1 MTKSI
6 ITNHLNKFDYKY
18 SEQDEKLI
26 VELDFSL
33 QIVIDLSVNEKI
45 KISDRLKRLNF
56 LSWPFEMSIKGSMIY
71 NLFGF
76 LIALLIFLG
85 IKKYYD
91 NYSLTLIFL
100 SAIFW
105 NLYWLIYYLIKAD
118 NFKKEIIDLTK

>member
-6 ITNHLNKFDYKY
+6 IINHLNKFDYKY
-18 SEQDEKLI
+18 SEQEEKLI
-26 VELDFSL
+26 VDLDFSL

-71 NLFGF
+71 NLIGF
-76 LIALLIFLG
+76 LIAFLIFLG

-91 NYSLTLIFL
+91 NYSLTIIFL

-105 NLYWLIYYLIKAD
+105 NLNWLIYYLIKAD
-118 NFKKEIIDLTK
+118 NFKKEIINLTK

>member
-6 ITNHLNKFDYKY
+6 IINHLNKFDYKY
-18 SEQDEKLI
+18 SEQEEKLI
-26 VELDFSL
+26 VDLDFSL

-71 NLFGF
+71 NLIGF
-76 LIALLIFLG
+76 LIAFLIFLA

-91 NYSLTLIFL
+91 NYSLTIIFL

-105 NLYWLIYYLIKAD
+105 NLNWLIYYLIKAD
-118 NFKKEIIDLTK
+118 NFKKEIINLTK